1 MLRYMQN
8 LPLEIVNNILII
20 QYEEQLKEKIKETE
34 TLEKKLKSLE
44 FNLRDLQHNSLKKG
58 TDQTPVNYLA
68 VEHFGKDINYLSKK
82 FNWCHLHTTHG
93 FSQCILTG
101 KPIFIQYGYIWHFNG
116 LPRDQRDSYMKQTW
130 DMIKENY
137 ED

>member
-1 MLRYMQN
+1 M
-8 LPLEIVNNILII
+8 
-20 QYEEQLKEKIKETE
+20 
-34 TLEKKLKSLE
+34 
-44 FNLRDLQHNSLKKG
+44 
-58 TDQTPVNYLA
+58 
-68 VEHFGKDINYLSKK
+68 
-82 FNWCHLHTTHG
+82 
-93 FSQCILTG
+93 QCILTG